1 MWADGVTSLDQ
12 VQIKKL
18 SGLSNACYR
27 VALKDDGEVDAAV
40 EPRVLL
46 YRKFECE
53 IIDKAIEG
61 AIFKAMSDSG

>member
-1 MWADGVTSLDQ
+1 M
-12 VQIKKL
+12 

-27 VALKDDGEVDAAV
+27 VAVNEEVEAG
-40 EPRVLL
+40 EPRTLL

-53 IIDKAIEG
+53 IIDKQIEG